1 MTKKVE
7 GKVKGRKDNK
17 NSSEKRQITHESIIL
32 ITDLSKATMKGRKQ

>member
-17 NSSEKRQITHESIIL
+17 NSSEKDRLLMSQL
-32 ITDLSKATMKGRKQ
+32 F